1 MIRQSGAGNCLK
13 RPSDKE
19 GNNVNNGQT
28 IEERLRT
35 LERRLDD
42 LIKSTDTWSG
52 RFAIAVAA
60 LEHKLDQRF
69 KETGH
74 KSS

>member
-1 MIRQSGAGNCLK
+1 M
-13 RPSDKE
+13 D
-19 GNNVNNGQT
+19 NGYT
-28 IEERLRT
+28 IEERLTT

-42 LIKSTDTWSG
+42 LIKSMDTWSG

-60 LEHKLDQRF
+60 LEQKLDQCF

-74 KSS
+74 KSY